1 MHIRRPDNHNDCN
14 NNDTMDTKREADPGR
29 LEELEMATDD
39 EQRDQFPTDEAGH
52 VNTNIAADLAAHQRP
67 TVPPGLVSLD
77 YNPWDHRR
85 KLVLMT
91 GLLMT
96 EFCFLPVALYYS
108 LWYDTT
114 LSHGVCK

>member
-1 MHIRRPDNHNDCN
+1 
-14 NNDTMDTKREADPGR
+14 
-29 LEELEMATDD
+29 MATDD

>member
-1 MHIRRPDNHNDCN
+1 MEA
-14 NNDTMDTKREADPGR
+14 KREAEP
-29 LEELEMATDD
+29 EQPKELEMATDD

-52 VNTNIAADLAAHQRP
+52 IDTNIAASLKAHQRP

-77 YNPWDHRR
+77 YNPWHHRR

-91 GLLMT
+91 CLLMT
-96 EFCFLPVALYYS
+96 EFCFLPVAFYYP

-114 LSHGVCK
+114 LSHGVCKYPRYSINHV

>member
-1 MHIRRPDNHNDCN
+1 
-14 NNDTMDTKREADPGR
+14 MDTKREGEP
-29 LEELEMATDD
+29 EQPKELERSDD
-39 EQRDQFPTDEAGH
+39 ERRDQFPTDEVGH
-52 VNTNIAADLAAHQRP
+52 VDTNIAADLAAHQRP

-96 EFCFLPVALYYS
+96 EFCFLPVALYYP

-114 LSHGVCK
+114 LSHGVCESPTTLYQSELH